1 MRNCILLLVFSSFSW
16 TSFSQGTACSDAIPL
31 TLNGTLNNYST
42 SSSTGANV
50 LCANNGVTPITWFSF
65 TSNASAESPLLDITA
80 ADGQPC
86 EIAMYT
92 SCSGN
97 MNNNLET
104 PSSMCFDDG
113 TGLWAPAHNYAVM
126 PNTTYYL
133 RVKTAT
139 STTLQVEGQSYTPA
153 NNTCS
158 GATAVDENLLA
169 DNNATHKPA
178 TGINP
183 PDLCAASIENTAY
196 YQYNVAATGTSIIN
210 ISSISCDNGAG
221 NNISGF
227 QIGFFTGNCG
237 SLTWLNP
244 CFSGSGSF
252 VQATTPVLS
261 AGTKVY
267 VAIDGFEGSNCRYN
281 IQAINAIT
289 LASEIK
295 NFSGWKNKK
304 SNLLK
309 WESINALTK
318 QFEVERSADGNSF
331 TSIGRLINPSTNKK
345 NDFEFEDRYPLRKG
359 WYRLKEVLYND
370 EIRFSKTLRIIRLES
385 NEQQLIL
392 TQTADLLT
400 AQFQNNYYERAPL
413 VIVNS
418 LGQLVSRTFIS
429 CNKGS
434 NSFSKNIAGLP
445 PGNYFITLQ
454 TKNENFKAAFTKR
467 IK

>member
-1 MRNCILLLVFSSFSW
+1 MRNCILLLVFSSFS
-16 TSFSQGTACSDAIPL
+16 TSSFSQGTDCSDAIPL
-31 TLNGTLNNYST
+31 TLNGASNNYST
-42 SSSTGANV
+42 SSATGANV
-50 LCANNGVTPITWFSF
+50 LCANNGTTPITWFSF
-65 TSNASAESPLLDITA
+65 TTNASAASPLLNITS

-133 RVKTAT
+133 RIKSAT
-139 STTLQVEGQSYTPA
+139 STTLQIEGKSYTPA
-153 NNTCS
+153 NNTCN
-158 GATAVDENLLA
+158 GATAIDGNLLA
-169 DNNATHKPA
+169 DNNATHKPGA
-178 TGINP
+178 GINP

-227 QIGFFTGNCG
+227 QIGFFTGSCG

-252 VQATTPVLS
+252 VQATTPVLN

-267 VAIDGFEGSNCRYN
+267 VAIDGFEGSNCQYN

-289 LASEIK
+289 LSGNIK
-295 NFSGWKNKK
+295 SFSGSKNKMG
-304 SNLLK
+304 NMLK
-309 WESINALTK
+309 WECLNATSEY
-318 QFEVERSADGNSF
+318 FEVERSLDGKLF
-331 TSIGRLINPSTNKK
+331 ASIGKLVNQKRTL
-345 NDFEFEDRYPLRKG
+345 FEFEDNHPPPKA
-359 WYRLKEVLYND
+359 WYRLKEVID
-370 EIRFSKTLRIIRLES
+370 DKEIRFSRTLRLIREAS
-385 NEQQLIL
+385 SYQQLSV
-392 TQTADLLT
+392 TQAS
-400 AQFQNNYYERAPL
+400 
-413 VIVNS
+413 NS
-418 LGQLVSRTFIS
+418 LTTEFASDNNESFKLIIINSYGQQVYNAATFFY
-429 CNKGS
+429 KGS
-434 NSFSKNIAGLP
+434 NRLTTDISSLP
-445 PGNYFITLQ
+445 IGNYFVILQ
-454 TKNENFKAAFTKR
+454 AKNQYLSGSFTKLG
-467 IK
+467 K